1 MTGSTQPTFTPGRA
15 PFDGR
20 PIQSRARRRAG
31 MRDNRRAL
39 NLSRSDSISGV
50 AGSSPKGPTMT
61 FPEDHVKGVKRVEDH
76 STASVV
82 IVSLTMIAAALAG
95 LTLVIP

>member
-1 MTGSTQPTFTPGRA
+1 
-15 PFDGR
+15 
-20 PIQSRARRRAG
+20 
-31 MRDNRRAL
+31 
-39 NLSRSDSISGV
+39 
-50 AGSSPKGPTMT
+50 MT